1 LGAAADP
8 EDLLVSPDPEDLRA
22 TPDPEDL
29 RVADDPLEALR
40 PPEPERAA
48 LADAE
53 RARVPEVE
61 RDDLEPPEL
70 LDELAFV
77 ALAPDRGDDDLPA
90 AEPEL
95 LPVAREPAL
104 RDPAEPELLP
114 VARERG
120 DDALPDVEPPDDE
133 LPLGAEPPLAERGD
147 RRRAGDA
154 EEPLLDP
161 DDARFLDVL
170 RRGPPL
176 SFSTAISSSLS
187 RSRSRSARR
196 QPSTSSRKSLLTPY
210 PTHVPSTR
218 RHRECMS
225 ACIPPAWAEA
235 LSRRRSLWR
244 SPIRLPP
251 GASSA

>member
-1 LGAAADP
+1 LRA
-8 EDLLVSPDPEDLRA
+8 VPDPEDLRVA
-22 TPDPEDL
+22 PDPEDL

-53 RARVPEVE
+53 RARVPEPE
-61 RDDLEPPEL
+61 RDDFEPPEL

-95 LPVAREPAL
+95 LPA
-104 RDPAEPELLP
+104 
-114 VARERG
+114 ARERG
-120 DDALPDVEPPDDE
+120 DDAAPDDAGPDDE
-133 LPLGAEPPLAERGD
+133 LPLGAEPPLVERGD

-161 DDARFLDVL
+161 DDVRFLDVL

-187 RSRSRSARR
+187 SRDRDLLGATLDIKQEKPAYALPDARALYTQTPR
-196 QPSTSSRKSLLTPY
+196 MHVRVHTRVMGRGAQP
-210 PTHVPSTR
+210 
-218 RHRECMS
+218 
-225 ACIPPAWAEA
+225 AA
-235 LSRRRSLWR
+235 LART
-244 SPIRLPP
+244 SPIGRPP
-251 GASSA
+251 